1 MSLLRYCQLSK
12 VDFKG
17 KSKVIIKERKILH
30 DRLFL
35 SSPSLKKNTGVA
47 LNDSLQIIL
56 VYLTLGSG
64 QLLGLKDPLSSAP
77 FMDTSPSHF

>member
-1 MSLLRYCQLSK
+1 MSK

-17 KSKVIIKERKILH
+17 KSKVIIIERKILH
-30 DRLFL
+30 ANDRLFL

-77 FMDTSPSHF
+77 FMDTSPSQF

>member
-1 MSLLRYCQLSK
+1 MSK

-30 DRLFL
+30 ANDRLFL
-35 SSPSLKKNTGVA
+35 SSPYLKNIYTGVA
-47 LNDSLQIIL
+47 LNDSLQINL
-56 VYLTLGSG
+56 VYLILGSG

-77 FMDTSPSHF
+77 FMDTSPS